1 MSASRTDTAQDRAV
15 FFLDC
20 DNTLL
25 DNDALKDDLA
35 ARLRALLGDRLAARF
50 WEDYE
55 AVRQEAGGVDLP
67 LTFARFRAECPDT
80 ALQARVVSTVMDYPF
95 AERLYPETLATLAY
109 LREIGL
115 PVILSDGDNAY
126 QPRKIEKSGL
136 AASVDGRVAIY
147 VRKEEHLDEVMARW
161 PAPFYVMVDDKPRI
175 LATLKRML
183 PDRFAT
189 VQIRRGHY
197 AEAGEHFEP
206 VPDFVLDE
214 IGALRGVSLA
224 QLRGYLRARG

>member
-1 MSASRTDTAQDRAV
+1 MSAPRTEDTGDRVV

-25 DNDALKDDLA
+25 DNDALKEDLA
-35 ARLRALLGDRLAARF
+35 ARLRALLGERLAARF

-67 LTFARFRAECPDT
+67 LTFARFRSACPDA
-80 ALQARVVSTVMDYPF
+80 ALHARVVATVMDYPF
-95 AERLYPETLATLAY
+95 AERLYPETLETLAY

-126 QPRKIEKSGL
+126 QPRKIAASGL
-136 AASVDGRVAIY
+136 AAAVDGRVAIY
-147 VRKEEHLDEVMARW
+147 VHKEEHLDEVMARW

-175 LATLKRML
+175 LATLKRMH
-183 PDRFAT
+183 PDRFVT
-189 VQIRRGHY
+189 VQIVRGHY
-197 AEAGEHFEP
+197 ANTSERFEP
-206 VPDFVLDE
+206 APDLVLPE

>member
-1 MSASRTDTAQDRAV
+1 MGTPRGAAASDRAV

-35 ARLRALLGDRLAARF
+35 ARLRALLGEGLAARF

-67 LTFARFRAECPDT
+67 LTFARFRAACLDT
-80 ALQARVVSTVMDYPF
+80 ALHARVVATVMDYPF
-95 AERLYPETLATLAY
+95 AERLFPGALETLAY

-126 QPRKIEKSGL
+126 QPRKIAASGL
-136 AASVDGRVAIY
+136 AAAVEGRVAIY
-147 VRKEEHLDEVMARW
+147 VHKEEHLEEVMARW

-175 LATLKRML
+175 LATLKRL
-183 PDRFAT
+183 YPARFVT
-189 VQIRRGHY
+189 VQIVRGHY
-197 AEAGEHFEP
+197 ANTGERFEP
-206 VPDFVLDE
+206 APDLVLPE
-214 IGALRGVSLA
+214 IDALRGISLA
-224 QLRGYLRARG
+224 QLRGYLRARA